1 MVTITLI
8 VVFLASVIL
17 TPLVRKFAFAIGAVD
32 VPNDRRV
39 NKKAMP
45 TLGGLAIILS
55 FLIGFVILPVDLS
68 SFWPILVGAFVVTL
82 VGVLDDRFELTAGM
96 KLFGQ
101 FLAAS
106 VVVFGGNLMINYLT
120 LPLIGQIN
128 FGWFA
133 GPFTIIWIIA
143 IMNAINLVDGLDG
156 LAGGI
161 SSIVLISIAAMAYV
175 LNDFIVFPLAMVL
188 VAAILGFLIY
198 NFHPASIFMGDTGAL
213 FLGYMIGVLS
223 VMGFKNVTFISLII
237 PIMILGVPFSD
248 TFFAIVRRLAQK
260 KSISEADHS
269 HLHHRLLA
277 LGFTHRQTVILIY
290 ALSALFAIGAFTFFI
305 SSFVGSIMLFILLL
319 LALELLV
326 EFVGWISPEYRPII
340 NFFQK
345 WMSNITK
352 YRKNKR
358 KTK

>member
-1 MVTITLI
+1 MI
-8 VVFLASVIL
+8 VVFLASVIS